1 MMRKEIQVI
10 KKDDQ
15 KIIYLITD
23 QNEKIIEKILPL
35 EAKPLYVALRDIKTY
50 IPRIKKFMKAKDV

>member
-15 KIIYLITD
+15 KIIYLITRHTFPV
-23 QNEKIIEKILPL
+23 L
-35 EAKPLYVALRDIKTY
+35 
-50 IPRIKKFMKAKDV
+50 KKFMKARDV

>member
-35 EAKPLYVALRDIKTY
+35 EAKSLYVALRMWAGILGDLSQ
-50 IPRIKKFMKAKDV
+50 R